1 MRLIDADSVKFT
13 NFEIFMCEGDFKQA
27 FKLLCE
33 KLDDAPTVD
42 AEPVRHGH
50 WIEHTSW
57 YWTQECECS
66 ECGNVE
72 YGFNYPYE
80 TEKAVDHAGL
90 YCKRCGAKMDEE

>member
-1 MRLIDADSVKFT
+1 MNALKLVREVDRQINNGELSY
-13 NFEIFMCEGDFKQA
+13 EEGVE
-27 FKLLCE
+27 LLHP
-33 KLDDAPTVD
+33 LFDV
-42 AEPVRHGH
+42 EPVRHGH

-66 ECGNVE
+66 ECGNIE

-90 YCKRCGAKMDEE
+90 YCRRCGAKMDEVEDSE